1 MGVPKNGVV
10 AALACTESL
19 TLNQSRWK
27 TYHRM
32 LEWKETY
39 HRCWS
44 GRRPT
49 MDVGVEGDLPWM
61 LEWKETYRGCWSGRR
76 PTMDVGVEET
86 YHGCWSEGG
95 LPWILEWKEA

>member
-1 MGVPKNGVV
+1 
-10 AALACTESL
+10 
-19 TLNQSRWK
+19 
-27 TYHRM
+27 
-32 LEWKETY
+32 
-39 HRCWS
+39 
-44 GRRPT
+44 

-61 LEWKETYRGCWSGRR
+61 LEWKETYHGCWSGRR